1 MSCLHNAYTG
11 HHGLSWWD
19 TGLHC
24 FIMRNGHFLSS
35 MFVQN
40 YVRSCSYNLL
50 QQSVV
55 FVVYILPCK
64 SSCTSNIFTKAT
76 YEDHKPSKI
85 RYKPWLVF
93 LRPPPPKLHHAP
105 LVHIQ
110 YTWQHMFIKLTGH
123 LPRLQIMV
131 SVSPNSCIDL
141 QL

>member
-1 MSCLHNAYTG
+1 MSCLHNAYRPPWVVMVGYRTTLLY
-11 HHGLSWWD
+11 HEKWPFSLLNVCSE
-19 TGLHC
+19 LC
-24 FIMRNGHFLSS
+24 SL
-35 MFVQN
+35 
-40 YVRSCSYNLL
+40 CSYNLL

-93 LRPPPPKLHHAP
+93 LRPRPPKLHHAP

-110 YTWQHMFIKLTGH
+110 YNWQHMFIKLTGH